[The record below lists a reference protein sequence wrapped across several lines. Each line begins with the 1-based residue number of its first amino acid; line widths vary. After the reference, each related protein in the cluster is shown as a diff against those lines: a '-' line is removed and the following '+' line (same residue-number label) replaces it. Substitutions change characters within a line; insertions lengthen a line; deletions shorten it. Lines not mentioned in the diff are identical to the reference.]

1 VASWLPLVSS
11 PEYGKQTGLFIQSAV
26 PVPMAEINFAE
37 DLGLGK
43 VWKNVIQDWQL
54 IVLSFQEE
62 IQMTWVY
69 ADT

>member
-1 VASWLPLVSS
+1 
-11 PEYGKQTGLFIQSAV
+11 
-26 PVPMAEINFAE
+26 MAEINFAE
-37 DLGLGK
+37 DLGK

-54 IVLSFQEE
+54 LVLSFQGE